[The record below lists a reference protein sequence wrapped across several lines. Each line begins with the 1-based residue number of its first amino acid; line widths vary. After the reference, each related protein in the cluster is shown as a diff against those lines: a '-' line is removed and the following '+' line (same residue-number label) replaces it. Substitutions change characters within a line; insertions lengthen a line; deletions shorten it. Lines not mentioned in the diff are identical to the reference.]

1 MYTWRSGLLSFLL
14 LSSQVITPAL
24 AQSNAAAQ
32 SSASSAPAVNTQAI
46 PKQILKTGVNLT
58 ASGLSVNTMQL
69 ASTIG
74 FTPLIERIQ
83 SLKAQIA
90 SAGGAQTLETL
101 AARQDLYDARQQGFL
116 LIQKTMLD
124 VDFTIAEIN
133 AEKNVYNEILTTYT
147 NDRDKAVAR
156 TNAIS
161 FISNGALWAVC
172 EALAI
177 PGYKNAIFAIPSGII
192 GIPAGVVPSIASM
205 YTFKQINGK
214 KTTSE
219 VEPNMLAKLFN
230 YPTTA
235 DIDYPNSVWQFL
247 NQVPA
252 DSPNSKTR
260 KEQLVD
266 RWISDSNI
274 PDFTDSSSKPQ
285 LDVITASAA
294 QRKGL
299 SIGTLTT
306 RQVMLEQLSAEIVKM
321 KRMLLELAMAL
332 QGEKQFVA
340 YDPNSLPRIG
350 SNQGPTAIS
359 RAESPVKELRRR
371 NATMEPTDLAMTGV
385 DRIVDSVQAQ
395 TSGPAPQGVP

>member
-1 MYTWRSGLLSFLL
+1 M
-14 LSSQVITPAL
+14 PAL
-24 AQSNAAAQ
+24 AQPNAAQ
-32 SSASSAPAVNTQAI
+32 PSASSAPAANTQAI

-69 ASTIG
+69 ANTIG
-74 FTPLIERIQ
+74 FTPLIEKIQ

-116 LIQKTMLD
+116 MIQKTMLD

-177 PGYKNAIFAIPSGII
+177 PSYKNAKFAIPSGII

-235 DIDYPNSVWQFL
+235 DIDYPSSVWQFL
-247 NQVPA
+247 NQAPA
-252 DSPNSKTR
+252 DSPSSKTR

-266 RWISDSNI
+266 RWISESNI
-274 PDFTDSSSKPQ
+274 PDFTDSSSKQQ
-285 LDVITASAA
+285 LDVITASVA

-299 SIGTLTT
+299 SISTLTT

-359 RAESPVKELRRR
+359 RAESPIKELRRR
-371 NATMEPTDLAMTGV
+371 NATMEPTELAMTGV
-385 DRIVDSVQAQ
+385 DRIVDSVQSQA
-395 TSGPAPQGVP
+395 SGPAPQGVP